1 MMILRMT
8 PLLHHIGV
16 VVTDRL
22 SMAVRRA
29 LKNTP
34 YSLRALAREAA
45 VPHST
50 LVRIGS
56 GSLRASPA
64 VADRVAK
71 ALRAW
76 GAQCARLAQDVE
88 LALGMPGVGEV

>member
-1 MMILRMT
+1 MMVLRAM
-8 PLLHHIGV
+8 PILHHIGV
-16 VVTDRL
+16 VSTDRL
-22 SMAVRRA
+22 SAAVRRA
-29 LKNTP
+29 LENTP

-56 GSLRASPA
+56 GSLRASPD
-64 VADRVAK
+64 VANRVAK

-76 GAQCARLAQDVE
+76 GSQCAKFAQDVE
-88 LALGMPGVGEV
+88 QAIGMPGAGEV